1 MDSKGIGAFAVA
13 KFPIKRAIS
22 KGLVPLLPLSSML
35 YSEGDEMIVKS
46 EEAKRNSFYGVGFVV
61 LSHGQK
67 SMVTK
72 MLYKSE
78 DNVPYHKHPNEQSG
92 YVLSGKY
99 RMRFGEHD
107 QVIGP
112 GDSYTI
118 PGDVEHSIEIIEAG
132 EVLDFFTPPREDY
145 L

>member
-1 MDSKGIGAFAVA
+1 VDSKGIGAFAVA
-13 KFPIKRAIS
+13 KFLIKRAIS
-22 KGLVPLLPLSSML
+22 KGLVPLMTLSSML

-46 EEAKRNSFYGVGFVV
+46 EEAKRNSFYGVDFVV

>member
-13 KFPIKRAIS
+13 KFLIKRAIS
-22 KGLVPLLPLSSML
+22 KGLVPLMTLSSML

-46 EEAKRNSFYGVGFVV
+46 EEAKRNSFYGVDFVV